1 MRRSKL
7 MSTNHTD
14 STDQIYFPSPTLF
27 ASDAEVGRGDIYEA
41 IDSNSVKYLHTKNIY
56 KTPISA
62 KAVAPMIVQ
71 WLLTNGKNRDS
82 YLNNYPDD
90 RDKFMSNRL
99 CTRYKVDVQNV
110 ITHILNLD
118 TDNFLKVRTEV
129 LRFCNVIAT
138 NCADINFY
146 ARLFDF
152 SLDSDYFDDQP
163 ANPTN
168 PTNQTQNDGDTT
180 MTNVMNS
187 TDLYKFTD
195 YKGVETFCTY
205 LATDST
211 GKFVMEIKGTGV
223 VVSKSA
229 DQLEIVRPFT
239 IDVNWLSHNSTT
251 TTYNVEGDKTL
262 LKAGMLF
269 YSARHAGLG
278 IISKLNSDK
287 KSSGTMTPDD
297 FQLVTLTALNAVN
310 VPTK

>member
-1 MRRSKL
+1 MG
-7 MSTNHTD
+7 H
-14 STDQIYFPSPTLF
+14 
-27 ASDAEVGRGDIYEA
+27 
-41 IDSNSVKYLHTKNIY
+41 IY
-56 KTPISA
+56 KTAGDKCVRYIHTGSTFTAPITL

-71 WLLTNGKNRDS
+71 WLLTDGRNRDS
-82 YLNNYPDD
+82 YLKNYPDD

-110 ITHILNLD
+110 IVHILNLD
-118 TDNFLKVRTEV
+118 NANFLKVRAEV
-129 LRFCNVIAT
+129 LHFCSYIAT
-138 NCADINFY
+138 NCADIVFY
-146 ARLFDF
+146 TRLFDF
-152 SLDSDYFDDQP
+152 SLDSDYFHDQP

-195 YKGVETFCTY
+195 DKGVETFCTY

-211 GKFVMEIKGTGV
+211 GKSVMEIKGTGV

-239 IDVNWLSHNSTT
+239 IDVKWMTQNCASG
-251 TTYNVEGDKTL
+251 TYNVDGDKSL

-287 KSSGTMTPDD
+287 KSGGTMTIDD
-297 FQLVTLTALNAVN
+297 FQLITLTALNGVN
-310 VPTK
+310 APTQ